1 MTSLVAG
8 RVRTRPVS
16 PRLSTLALV
25 LAAFCG
31 WLLVT
36 APGPERTRLASATT
50 VSAPTTTAA
59 ATGATA
65 APAAF
70 SSARDGLSPAL
81 STLAAAHPARRV
93 QVIVQLVPAATAAQG
108 HTLVRR
114 LGGRVGLD
122 LHIIHGFA
130 AEMTAAAARRLGASA
145 MVHAVSL
152 NVTLRQTD
160 YSGPDM
166 SWQGA
171 ALKTTFDQTIG
182 ATRLW
187 RHSMGQG
194 VGVAVID
201 TGVAGDLP
209 DFQTSQNDP
218 TSRVVAS
225 AVIDPSATSAGD
237 TYGHGTL
244 VAGLIAG
251 NGADRDPSDPDYG
264 SYEGTA
270 PQANVISV
278 KVADDHGNASTLDA
292 IYGLQFAVD
301 HQSDYNIRVINMSF
315 RSTSAQSYTS
325 DPLDAAAEQAW
336 FAGITVVAA
345 AGNMGTASDAV
356 DYAPGNDPY
365 VITVGATDG
374 QNTAYPWDDTTA
386 SWSSQGT
393 TQDGYSK
400 PDVLAPGA
408 HIVSTLAPGSAF
420 AGLCPTCVT
429 DGSYF
434 QASGTSLAAP
444 LVAGIA
450 ADLIGAHPDWTP
462 AMVKGAIV
470 NTAIPLRSGGGEING
485 RAAYWAGGNQLSSD
499 QNLTPNQF
507 IDPST
512 GQIDYNTASWST
524 GAFDPAADPLT
535 ASWSTASWSCASC
548 TSGDDSSVD
557 PTTASWSTVGWTTM
571 WG

>member
-8 RVRTRPVS
+8 RVRTRSVS

-25 LAAFCG
+25 LVAFCG

-36 APGPERTRLASATT
+36 APSPDRTRLASA
-50 VSAPTTTAA
+50 APSTA
-59 ATGATA
+59 GSTA
-65 APAAF
+65 SPASFTA
-70 SSARDGLSPAL
+70 ARDGLSPAL
-81 STLAAAHPARRV
+81 RTLAAAHPARPV
-93 QVIVQLVPAATAAQG
+93 QVIVQLVPSATAVQG
-108 HTLVRR
+108 RALVRR

-130 AEMTAAAARRLGASA
+130 AEMTAGAAGRLGASA
-145 MVHAVSL
+145 LIHAVSL
-152 NVTLRQTD
+152 NATLRQTD
-160 YSGPDM
+160 MGGPGM
-166 SWQGA
+166 SVQGP

-209 DFQTSQNDP
+209 DFQTSQSDP

-225 AVIDPSATSAGD
+225 AVIDPNASTATD

-251 NGADRDPSDPDYG
+251 NSADRNPSDPDYG
-264 SYEGTA
+264 SYEGAA
-270 PQANVISV
+270 PQANIISI
-278 KVADDHGNASTLDA
+278 KVADDQGNASTLDA

-301 HQSDYNIRVINMSF
+301 HRSDYNIRVVNMSF

-345 AGNMGTASDAV
+345 AGNMGTAPDAV

-365 VITVGATDG
+365 VLTVGATDG
-374 QNTAYPWDDTTA
+374 QGTGSAGDDATA

-393 TQDGYSK
+393 TQDGYTK

-408 HIVSTLAPGSAF
+408 HIVSTLAPSSAF
-420 AGLCPTCVT
+420 SGLCPTCVI

-470 NTAIPLRSGGGEING
+470 NTATPLPDGGNEING
-485 RAAYWAGGNQLSSD
+485 RAAYWANGSQLGSD

-507 IDPST
+507 IDPSS
-512 GQIDYNTASWST
+512 GEIDYNTASWSSGT
-524 GAFDPAADPLT
+524 FDPAADPLT

-548 TSGDDSSVD
+548 TSGDGSVD